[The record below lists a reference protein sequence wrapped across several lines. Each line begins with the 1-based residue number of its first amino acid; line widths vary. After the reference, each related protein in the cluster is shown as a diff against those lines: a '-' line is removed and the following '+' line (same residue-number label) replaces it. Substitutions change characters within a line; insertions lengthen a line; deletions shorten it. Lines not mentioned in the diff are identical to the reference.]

1 MEDVHFLSKKPIS
14 GPQNIM
20 MANHVRQGT
29 YLDKLQAQ
37 KRDAA
42 DNRYERC
49 EDDDY
54 VKIDGKYK
62 VKHEVE
68 GAPAEYTEYTAEEMN
83 FEKAFAIKANNG
95 IKLWSLAVDVRQT
108 KDEALSECGLRDCD
122 MATWEKWQE
131 DQEDPEAPSTKCAWP
146 SDDLLHSSQEG
157 PLTEEQA
164 EQLMK
169 TDFAKVLA
177 GGDRSRFGDYCIPV
191 ICERSR
197 AKDSKRD
204 SNRDSNR
211 WINFAK
217 KERSEEWFLRVS
229 SGEASVLSLD
239 KAFQALDKLKEPLRQ
254 SLEGFQIPHIV
265 MVGSTSVGKSTVL
278 RRFTQFPFFP
288 SGDGICTR
296 LPIKVQV
303 RKLEGTGDSF
313 AKMSVHDVVE
323 ATQTVSEDS
332 DHIEE
337 IRLEDAMGKVQ
348 EKMENLVKEKIDSG
362 LDEHGMVMNKELRI
376 QVFSNDFPLVNLVDL
391 PGIVTAIG
399 PEDARSKMAK
409 HSLTLFKRYV
419 KDGSSLILCIFQATD
434 PPDRWDSV
442 HLIEGMDKQNPNEL
456 QKLAPRSMGIVT
468 KCDLLRT
475 KTQKENLEKLLTG
488 ATQISLGLGY
498 CAVAQDETVAGGRAE
513 VLVSDSAHISDSDSG
528 PFREIDQKEQDI
540 FSSFKTDASRL
551 SSIKIIRKK
560 ISDAYLNQVFESW
573 LPIAF
578 AKLLEAWSIN
588 ATQGDRKAMETCDK
602 AFQKLEAM
610 YKEYKGSHEGS
621 PALTL
626 EELSSIPFGTISGVP
641 PSHGGPCRK
650 ILEELWKAVKPLKTC
665 TLSSLEDSLRLT
677 SWLSASF
684 DFRVAQ
690 KVNEAVKDIE
700 SKSID
705 ELHSAM
711 KSLQQFDGVETKI
724 ESWELWND
732 AKNRLEALEKVVYE
746 VKKCNLKGLPVC
758 LQILQPLRDFRFG
771 IIAAGGEVDKVG
783 SLVLEETLHGLELS
797 VAVESCLLLWVDA
810 VLFLGKAFKDA
821 GKRSIEDMHSAM
833 EKIDNSWNLWND
845 AKKILEAWVSGDT
858 NTWGWT

>member
-1 MEDVHFLSKKPIS
+1 MHQF
-14 GPQNIM
+14 
-20 MANHVRQGT
+20 
-29 YLDKLQAQ
+29 
-37 KRDAA
+37 AA
-42 DNRYERC
+42 E
-49 EDDDY
+49 
-54 VKIDGKYK
+54 
-62 VKHEVE
+62 
-68 GAPAEYTEYTAEEMN
+68 
-83 FEKAFAIKANNG
+83 
-95 IKLWSLAVDVRQT
+95 
-108 KDEALSECGLRDCD
+108 
-122 MATWEKWQE
+122 
-131 DQEDPEAPSTKCAWP
+131 
-146 SDDLLHSSQEG
+146 
-157 PLTEEQA
+157 
-164 EQLMK
+164 
-169 TDFAKVLA
+169 
-177 GGDRSRFGDYCIPV
+177 
-191 ICERSR
+191 
-197 AKDSKRD
+197 
-204 SNRDSNR
+204 
-211 WINFAK
+211 AK

-265 MVGSTSVGKSTVL
+265 VVGSTSVGKSTVL

-296 LPIKVQV
+296 LPIKVHV

-348 EKMENLVKEKIDSG
+348 EKMERLVKEKIVSG
-362 LDEHGMVMNKELRI
+362 LDDHGIVTNKELRI

-399 PEDARSKMAK
+399 PEDTRSEMARNT
-409 HSLTLFKRYV
+409 LTLFKRYV
-419 KDGSSLILCIFQATD
+419 KDGSSLILCIVQATD

-442 HLIEGMDKQNPNEL
+442 HLIESMDKQNPNEL

-475 KTQKENLEKLLTG
+475 KTQKESLEKLLTG
-488 ATQISLGLGY
+488 TTQISLG
-498 CAVAQDETVAGGRAE
+498 
-513 VLVSDSAHISDSDSG
+513 
-528 PFREIDQKEQDI
+528 EIDQKEQDI

-551 SSIKIIRKK
+551 SSIRIIRKK
-560 ISDAYLNQVFESW
+560 ISDAYLNQVYESW

-610 YKEYKGSHEGS
+610 YKEYKGSREGS

-641 PSHGGPCRK
+641 PSHVGPCRK
-650 ILEELWKAVKPLKTC
+650 ILEELWKAVNPLKTC
-665 TLSSLEDSLRLT
+665 QLSSLEHSVHLT

-684 DFRVAQ
+684 DVRVAQ
-690 KVNEAVKDIE
+690 RASEVGCRNFVISCAELFVHGGCRVFLLGKALKDVE
-700 SKSID
+700 RKSID
-705 ELHSAM
+705 ELHSAL
-711 KSLQQFDGVETKI
+711 KSFQQLDGVETKI

-732 AKNRLEALEKVVYE
+732 AKNRLEALVSGSCRKTSRLCILCREMSGEKVVYE
-746 VKKCNLKGLPVC
+746 VKKCNLKGLPAC
-758 LQILQPLRDFRFG
+758 LEILQPLRDFRFG
-771 IIAAGGEVDKVG
+771 IIAAGVEVDKVG
-783 SLVLEETLHGLELS
+783 SLVLEETLNGVELS

-845 AKKILEAWVSGDT
+845 AKKILEEKVVHEVKECNLQDLPKCLERFLPRREDFHFSVIQRAREVNKAFNDSKNRSVERMKSAMEKIDSTWKLWNDANAKKILEAWLQVNSCMFIES
-858 NTWGWT
+858 